1 MSPRTGVTKLYFD
14 NLEFKIY
21 HEEHKLY
28 VIDHAHKKMYR
39 LVPEQRPEL
48 PFVIQLEEY
57 TE

>member
-1 MSPRTGVTKLYFD
+1 MPRTGVTKIHFD

-28 VIDHAHKKMYR
+28 VIDHAYKKKYK
-39 LVPEQRPEL
+39 LTPEQQRDL
-48 PFVIQLEEY
+48 PFKIELEEY